1 MTDNIQQPSLEPTG
15 KWTDMRTGDTVT
27 VKTMVNDSS
36 AGGAQIMFTD
46 GTVIPFNEFSVY
58 YIQQEDYDTPA
69 DTPAHP
75 LNISLLTA
83 GMGNREGQIAEADTA
98 GTINDD
104 NSINDNSINENSIN
118 ENSINENYIIGN
130 NNKKQLVSAL
140 IDNLKEHPRITIKD
154 AIIENIPYGAISS
167 LVKYF
172 NISDDDVSDA
182 IIGKFVTVNDVTNAI
197 KDIIRNNIKENI
209 YKKQ

>member
-1 MTDNIQQPSLEPTG
+1 MTDNMQQQSLEPTG

-46 GTVIPFNEFSVY
+46 GTVIPFKEFSVY
-58 YIQQEDYDTPA
+58 YIQQEDYDTP
-69 DTPAHP
+69 PAAPANP

-83 GMGNREGQIAEADTA
+83 GMGNPEGQIAGAETIGA
-98 GTINDD
+98 INDD
-104 NSINDNSINENSIN
+104 NSINENS
-118 ENSINENYIIGN
+118 IIGN

-140 IDNLKEHPRITIKD
+140 IDNLKERPRITIKD
-154 AIIENIPYGAISS
+154 AIIENIPYAAISS

-172 NISDDDVSDA
+172 NISDDDVSDT
-182 IIGKFVTVNDVTNAI
+182 IIEKFVTVNDVTNAI

>member
-1 MTDNIQQPSLEPTG
+1 MTDNMQQQSLEPTG

-46 GTVIPFNEFSVY
+46 GTVIPFKEFSVY
-58 YIQQEDYDTPA
+58 YIQQEDYDTP
-69 DTPAHP
+69 PAAPANP

-83 GMGNREGQIAEADTA
+83 GMGNPGGQIAGAETIGA
-98 GTINDD
+98 INDD
-104 NSINDNSINENSIN
+104 NSINDNSINDNSA
-118 ENSINENYIIGN
+118 NSNPIIGN

-140 IDNLKEHPRITIKD
+140 IDNLKERPRITIKD
-154 AIIENIPYGAISS
+154 AIIENIPYAAISS

-172 NISDDDVSDA
+172 NISDDDVSDT
-182 IIGKFVTVNDVTNAI
+182 IIEKFVTVNDVTNAI

>member
-46 GTVIPFNEFSVY
+46 GTVIPFKEFSVY
-58 YIQQEDYDTPA
+58 YIQQEDYDTP
-69 DTPAHP
+69 PAAP
-75 LNISLLTA
+75 ANTLNISLLTA
-83 GMGNREGQIAEADTA
+83 GMGNPEGQIAGAETIGA
-98 GTINDD
+98 IND
-104 NSINDNSINENSIN
+104 ENSIN
-118 ENSINENYIIGN
+118 ENSIIGN

-140 IDNLKEHPRITIKD
+140 IDNLKERPRITIKD
-154 AIIENIPYGAISS
+154 AIIENIPYAAISS

-172 NISDDDVSDA
+172 NISDDDVSDT
-182 IIGKFVTVNDVTNAI
+182 IIEKFVTVNDVTNAI